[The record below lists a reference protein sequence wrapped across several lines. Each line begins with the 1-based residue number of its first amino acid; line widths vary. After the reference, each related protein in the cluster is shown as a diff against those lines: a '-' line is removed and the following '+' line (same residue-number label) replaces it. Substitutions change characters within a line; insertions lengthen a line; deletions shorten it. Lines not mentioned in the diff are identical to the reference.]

1 MVIGKLNHSVNK
13 PPRLVLYSKTII
25 FMKYVLIDLTRYQ
38 DKCGFGE
45 IANNVGEHLKG
56 GIIDDIHFTVLVLEK
71 YKGVL
76 GDAVDYVTVEH
87 LDKDLKALGHK
98 IDLWH
103 TTDQLFIKR
112 RHAKGMINLLTVH
125 DLNFLFE
132 KKGIHRLKRL
142 LKLKWFVKRSDCITV
157 ISEYVKR
164 DLLKHVNL
172 GKKPLRVIY
181 NGIQDTTKEEQKRPN
196 FVNIDDKFFFT
207 IGQTRKKKNFHTLI
221 PMMKYFPKYKLFIC
235 GKKCTSYLK
244 ELLEIKEYCHADNVI
259 IAGEITNEERNWM
272 YAHSEAFLFPSRL
285 EGFGL
290 PVLEA
295 MRYNCKVFSS
305 RYTSLPEICK
315 NHATYFDSFE
325 PEEMANTINEGL
337 ANWDRNGE
345 LSLAAKEYSM
355 SYNYDKYMKQYL
367 TLYKELLHLK

>member
-13 PPRLVLYSKTII
+13 TPRLVLYSKTII

-164 DLLKHVNL
+164 DLLEHVNL

-235 GKKCTSYLK
+235 GKKCTNYLK

-367 TLYKELLHLK
+367 TLYKDLLNLK

>member
-1 MVIGKLNHSVNK
+1 
-13 PPRLVLYSKTII
+13 
-25 FMKYVLIDLTRYQ
+25 MKYVLVDLTRYQ

-45 IANNVGEHLKG
+45 IANNVGEHLKC

-87 LDKDLKALGHK
+87 PDKDLKALEHK

-164 DLLKHVNL
+164 DLLEHVNL

-196 FVNIDDKFFFT
+196 FVNIDDKFFFHN
-207 IGQTRKKKNFHTLI
+207 RPNKKE
-221 PMMKYFPKYKLFIC
+221 
-235 GKKCTSYLK
+235 KKFSYINTYD
-244 ELLEIKEYCHADNVI
+244 E
-259 IAGEITNEERNWM
+259 
-272 YAHSEAFLFPSRL
+272 
-285 EGFGL
+285 
-290 PVLEA
+290 VL
-295 MRYNCKVFSS
+295 S
-305 RYTSLPEICK
+305 
-315 NHATYFDSFE
+315 
-325 PEEMANTINEGL
+325 
-337 ANWDRNGE
+337 
-345 LSLAAKEYSM
+345 
-355 SYNYDKYMKQYL
+355 
-367 TLYKELLHLK
+367 